1 MIVDDDDDDE
11 DDSSMD
17 LDEWVQDNKNE
28 HRKNILT

>member
-28 HRKNILT
+28 QRKNILT